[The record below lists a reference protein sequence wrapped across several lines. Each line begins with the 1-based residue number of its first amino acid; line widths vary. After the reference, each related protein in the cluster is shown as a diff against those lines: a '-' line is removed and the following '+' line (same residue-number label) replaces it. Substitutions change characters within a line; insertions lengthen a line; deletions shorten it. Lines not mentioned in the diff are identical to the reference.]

1 MTIETGKLYSAKA
14 HSSANIGQTARLEL
28 RGTVS
33 IDIYGSEDEPA
44 ALADMSLVTT
54 DTLAEDS
61 YYALDTLPTYVSFV
75 GTSDVINVGGYDLTL
90 IDDIS

>member
-1 MTIETGKLYSAKA
+1 MAIEVGKLYSVKA
-14 HSSANIGQTARLEL
+14 NVSQNIGQTARLEL

-33 IDIYGSEDEPA
+33 IDIYGSEDKPA
-44 ALADMSLVTT
+44 TLAEMSLVTT
-54 DTLAEDS
+54 ETLTDNS

-75 GTSDVINVGGYDLTL
+75 GTSDIINVGAYELTL